1 MEDATRFEE
10 LEHLA
15 MSLGATNVAIRSTT
29 DIMVDEKLI
38 SFCKD
43 PRCPNYGL
51 SPSCPPHVSGPDGF
65 RELLQDRSHV
75 LVIRIVVPS
84 SVLFSDERREVMA
97 FLHELVAK
105 VELAAIVLVIRI
117 VVPSSVLFSDE
128 RREVMAFLHELVAK
142 VELAAIENGF
152 AKSKAFAG
160 GSCKDLFCFDE
171 VDCNVLSG
179 RGDCRNPD
187 RARHSMSGYGVN
199 VSELIKTCGWKSN
212 IKTKE
217 PGDDPMSWV
226 AGIVLLG

>member
-1 MEDATRFEE
+1 MEDATDFEE
-10 LEHLA
+10 LEQLA
-15 MSLGATNVAIRSTT
+15 MSLGATNVAIRSTA
-29 DIMVDEKLI
+29 DIMVDEKLV
-38 SFCKD
+38 SFCKE

-65 RELLQDRSHV
+65 RELLKERSH
-75 LVIRIVVPS
+75 
-84 SVLFSDERREVMA
+84 
-97 FLHELVAK
+97 
-105 VELAAIVLVIRI
+105 VLVIRI

-187 RARHSMSGYGVN
+187 RARRSMSGYGVN

-217 PGDDPMSWV
+217 PDDEPMSWV

>member
-1 MEDATRFEE
+1 MEDAARFEE
-10 LEHLA
+10 LKQLA
-15 MSLGATNVAIRSTT
+15 MSLGATNVAVRSTA
-29 DIMVDEKLI
+29 DIEVDEKFV

-65 RELLQDRSHV
+65 RELLKNRSH
-75 LVIRIVVPS
+75 
-84 SVLFSDERREVMA
+84 
-97 FLHELVAK
+97 
-105 VELAAIVLVIRI
+105 VLVIRI

-179 RGDCRNPD
+179 RGKCRNPD

-199 VSELIKTCGWKSN
+199 VSDLIKTCGWKSN
-212 IKTKE
+212 ITTKE

-226 AGIVLLG
+226 AGIVLVG

>member
-10 LEHLA
+10 LEYLT

-29 DIMVDEKLI
+29 EIKVDEKLV

-65 RELLQDRSHV
+65 RELLKDRPHV

-105 VELAAIVLVIRI
+105 VELAAI
-117 VVPSSVLFSDE
+117 E
-128 RREVMAFLHELVAK
+128 K
-142 VELAAIENGF
+142 GF

>member
-1 MEDATRFEE
+1 MEDATDFEE
-10 LEHLA
+10 LEQLA
-15 MSLGATNVAIRSTT
+15 MSLGATDVAIRSTT
-29 DIMVDEKLI
+29 DIEVDEKLV
-38 SFCKD
+38 SFCKE

-65 RELLQDRSHV
+65 RALLKDRPNV

-84 SVLFSDERREVMA
+84 SVLFSDERTEIMA

-105 VELAAIVLVIRI
+105 L
-117 VVPSSVLFSDE
+117 E
-128 RREVMAFLHELVAK
+128 R
-142 VELAAIENGF
+142 AAIEKGL

-179 RGDCRNPD
+179 RGKCRNPD

-212 IKTKE
+212 IKAKE
-217 PGDDPMSWV
+217 PGDDPKSWV

>member
-1 MEDATRFEE
+1 MEDATRFDG
-10 LEHLA
+10 LECLA

-29 DIMVDEKLI
+29 DIKVDEKLV

-65 RELLQDRSHV
+65 RELLEDRSH
-75 LVIRIVVPS
+75 
-84 SVLFSDERREVMA
+84 
-97 FLHELVAK
+97 
-105 VELAAIVLVIRI
+105 VLVIRI

-212 IKTKE
+212 ITTKE
-217 PGDDPMSWV
+217 PSDDPMSWV

>member
-10 LEHLA
+10 LKNLA
-15 MSLGATNVAIRSTT
+15 MSLGATNVTIRPTT
-29 DIMVDEKLI
+29 DIGIDEKLV

-65 RELLQDRSHV
+65 RELLGDRPHV
-75 LVIRIVVPS
+75 LVMRIVVPA
-84 SVLFSDERREVMA
+84 SVLFSDERREFMA
-97 FLHELVAK
+97 FLHEVVAK
-105 VELAAIVLVIRI
+105 VELV
-117 VVPSSVLFSDE
+117 
-128 RREVMAFLHELVAK
+128 
-142 VELAAIENGF
+142 AIENGF
-152 AKSKAFAG
+152 PKSKAFAG

-171 VDCNVLSG
+171 ADCNVLSG

-199 VSELIKTCGWKSN
+199 VSELIKICGWKSN
-212 IKTKE
+212 IQTE
-217 PGDDPMSWV
+217 NPGDDSMSWV

>member
-1 MEDATRFEE
+1 MEDVTHFEE
-10 LEHLA
+10 LEQLA

-29 DIMVDEKLI
+29 DIKVDEKLV
-38 SFCKD
+38 SFCKE

-65 RELLQDRSHV
+65 RALLKDRANV
-75 LVIRIVVPS
+75 LVMRIVVPS
-84 SVLFSDERREVMA
+84 SVLFSDERREIMA

-105 VELAAIVLVIRI
+105 VERGAI
-117 VVPSSVLFSDE
+117 
-128 RREVMAFLHELVAK
+128 K
-142 VELAAIENGF
+142 NGF

-171 VDCNVLSG
+171 VDCNILSG

-212 IKTKE
+212 IKTKD

>member
-29 DIMVDEKLI
+29 DIMVDEKLV

-75 LVIRIVVPS
+75 LVIRV
-84 SVLFSDERREVMA
+84 
-97 FLHELVAK
+97 
-105 VELAAIVLVIRI
+105 

>member
-1 MEDATRFEE
+1 MEDETRFEE

-15 MSLGATNVAIRSTT
+15 MSLGATNAAIRSST
-29 DIMVDEKLI
+29 DIKVDEKLV

-65 RELLQDRSHV
+65 RALLEERPHV
-75 LVIRIVVPS
+75 LVV
-84 SVLFSDERREVMA
+84 
-97 FLHELVAK
+97 
-105 VELAAIVLVIRI
+105 RI

-152 AKSKAFAG
+152 AKSKAYAG

-226 AGIVLLG
+226 AGIVLLGNLIV

>member
-10 LEHLA
+10 LEQLA
-15 MSLGATNVAIRSTT
+15 MSLGATNVATKSTI
-29 DIMVDEKLI
+29 DIKVDENLV
-38 SFCKD
+38 SYCKD

-65 RELLQDRSHV
+65 RELLKERSHV
-75 LVIRIVVPS
+75 LVVRIVVPS

-105 VELAAIVLVIRI
+105 VELY
-117 VVPSSVLFSDE
+117 
-128 RREVMAFLHELVAK
+128 
-142 VELAAIENGF
+142 AIESGF

-160 GSCKDLFCFDE
+160 GSCKDLFCFEE

-212 IKTKE
+212 IKAKE
-217 PGDDPMSWV
+217 PGDDPKSWV